1 MRFPPAR
8 IKIDPLRCMGDWYV
22 QCLVP
27 ASNWLERTAY
37 NGKENY
43 TYDEK
48 TGNVKVTYTFNKGSF
63 DGPVVTTY
71 QKGRV
76 RTNHKDSFGTSWAVR
91 PYLGFLYIPFY
102 IPFELPYHI
111 IDIDPVHYSFI
122 TCSAPDGAWMYVMT
136 RQQTVDD
143 AFIAPMLAKL
153 AAMGFD
159 MAKVR
164 KMQQRK

>member
-1 MRFPPAR
+1 M
-8 IKIDPLRCMGDWYV
+8 

-27 ASNWLERTAY
+27 ASNWLEGTAY

-43 TYDEK
+43 RYDEK

-76 RTNHKDSFGTSWAVR
+76 RTNNKDSFGTSWTVR
-91 PYLGFLYIPFY
+91 PYLAFLYIPFY
-102 IPFELPYHI
+102 IPFELPYNI

-122 TCSAPDGAWMYVMT
+122 TCSAPDGAWMDVMT
-136 RQQTVDD
+136 RQQKVDD
-143 AFIAPMLAKL
+143 AFIAPMLARL
-153 AAMGFD
+153 AAMGFG